1 MNDAGEQVLESTR
14 KFREYLKAI
23 GQLLSTA
30 EDMLAIH
37 GFKAGNYYQAVSKI
51 ETADIR
57 WPAWWLP
64 EDAFRFLPYENN
76 VRLLVVISV
85 IMDDINNPESL
96 EQPIVSAAWYKYRD
110 ESSEY
115 NWNVGFSRNILKL
128 KGLQFDGNMNDIPPE
143 KITPPTEIEGGAIAS
158 CKALAVPLI
167 DIVSPEKIEEKI
179 ITPLIESLKTNS
191 LLS

>member
-1 MNDAGEQVLESTR
+1 MSDSGKQILESTR
-14 KFREYLKAI
+14 KFRQYLKDI

-30 EDMLAIH
+30 EEMLAIH

-110 ESSEY
+110 ESTEY
-115 NWNVGFSRNILKL
+115 NWNPSFARNILEIQPFKP
-128 KGLQFDGNMNDIPPE
+128 DGRIIPIPLDR
-143 KITPPTEIEGGAIAS
+143 ITPPKQIEGGAIS
-158 CKALAVPLI
+158 SGKILGVPLVEI
-167 DIVSPEKIEEKI
+167 DNPKKIEERI
-179 ITPLIESLKTNS
+179 ITPLLESLNV
-191 LLS
+191 